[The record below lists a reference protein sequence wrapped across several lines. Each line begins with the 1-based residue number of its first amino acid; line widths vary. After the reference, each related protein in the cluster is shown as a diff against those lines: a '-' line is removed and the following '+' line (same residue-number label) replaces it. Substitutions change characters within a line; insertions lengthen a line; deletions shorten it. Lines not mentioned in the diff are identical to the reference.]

1 MSSYHAEAESI
12 RAAIKSTST
21 CTPETVTTLSDLL
34 LPKSSLQSENRS
46 IPISN
51 ARKTTASATNSKTKP
66 QKAPAKSRAKKVQ
79 IHDQE
84 NQHEDVHEISQKARS
99 ILATEVINATLKALT
114 EAIKAP
120 PPLPLRRQPSSR
132 DLIKTSSRRNL
143 RRSNSLPQSPQ
154 QTRTLNRVSSSPG
167 PASRVARSASS
178 ASLTSPGPR
187 SLAECARVAFACLR
201 SLQAAQIPSVNL
213 PPLQLENGMSV
224 LVGKLITLGLD
235 DLAVKEVRL
244 LRRRLELKDPTKKPL
259 PTKIN
264 GSQPAQD
271 LSQLLDFGTATF
283 TGPKLALVISTQ
295 LQILRLMAFT
305 KNTSIDVSIL
315 NPQYPSSP
323 TSFLMSSVTDEKSR
337 EKASKQLQT
346 LSDILLSLCPS
357 VATSEDAL
365 AVQPKL
371 SVDPFIAYQ
380 VQSLALQTR
389 LLSWSLLPRQANFA
403 KDLFEPFL
411 RCLSAYA
418 RRIRR
423 GAASKSTA
431 TVFESLHALW
441 EDKLVG
447 EQPSELSQVFF
458 DIYRLLSSLLQER
471 GSVEEALCLALQL
484 ENHAGNS
491 SLARQT
497 FVVAKQVTISL
508 KATKRTPKEE
518 ELLMRLLD
526 LLESPYTGGSSDI
539 DDLMTEVSGAR
550 RTAIALLARATP
562 TCSNEHKLTEGMRQM
577 CETLVFLCPRLC
589 LRYLGKA
596 PNSNAATKDVV
607 RYEQRR
613 LFIKK
618 FGLHSLD
625 STLFLVKTLLNEG
638 RLAWDL
644 MDSKLQD
651 CLALID
657 QVGSESEQPDT
668 PGTVS
673 TPSSYVRI
681 SNLYYTHFLNERRNS
696 SGVKDSQQLRILRR
710 SIDCIRTRSP
720 SEKKAALSTTKLE
733 RMAELYKSA
742 GRYDELLQV
751 FKTMR
756 DDLVDEGVLSDIA
769 AALASQPLRAAWEK
783 DDEASMFARA
793 VHTLLKIRIKYFDTE
808 TQNELL
814 FDASWST
821 IETATMAEH
830 LLSYLRAQTKK
841 TETIL
846 KLQSSMFKLLLDTYD
861 SEQYPIRRLRVIIEL
876 MGTDVSELGEELQ
889 DFPDRM
895 HDEMSIVKDSNMKVG
910 ETEDSGLKPYW
921 DYYKALAATTF
932 ELQQDQPDI
941 EVLES
946 NLTIWHKLQAPC
958 RSLEALERQF
968 EDIGG
973 LVGHLETI
981 ASFLQVKGHD
991 TLRITILDL
1000 ISQLNAQLRDSMGD
1014 DKIVSNLVALG
1025 SQWLHLGYS
1034 GRAGLA
1040 LDRAQTCSTNNGVSL
1055 TTILQFHLAYSEYL
1069 LEIGNAEKR

>member
-1 MSSYHAEAESI
+1 MSSYLADAESI

-21 CTPETVTTLSDLL
+21 CTAETVTTLSDLL
-34 LPKSSLQSENRS
+34 LPSSSLISENRS
-46 IPISN
+46 IPTTN
-51 ARKTTASATNSKTKP
+51 ARKTITSATNSKSKP
-66 QKAPAKSRAKKVQ
+66 QKAPAKSRGKKVQ

-99 ILATEVINATLKALT
+99 ILATEVINATLKSLT

-120 PPLPLRRQPSSR
+120 PPTPLRRQPSSR

-154 QTRTLNRVSSSPG
+154 QPRTLNRVSSSPG

-178 ASLTSPGPR
+178 AALTSPGPR
-187 SLAECARVAFACLR
+187 SLAECARIAFACLR

-264 GSQPAQD
+264 GLQPPQD
-271 LSQLLDFGTATF
+271 LPQLLDFGTATF

-295 LQILRLMAFT
+295 LQILRLMAST
-305 KNTSIDVSIL
+305 KNTNIDVSIL

-323 TSFLMSSVTDEKSR
+323 TSLLMSSVTDEKSR
-337 EKASKQLQT
+337 EKTSRQLQN

-365 AVQPKL
+365 AVQTKL

-380 VQSLALQTR
+380 LQSLALQTR
-389 LLSWSLLPRQANFA
+389 LLSWTLLPRQADFA
-403 KDLFEPFL
+403 NDLFEPFL

-423 GAASKSTA
+423 GTASKFTA
-431 TVFESLHALW
+431 TVFEGLYELW
-441 EDKLVG
+441 NDKLVG
-447 EQPSELSQVFF
+447 EQPPELSQVFF
-458 DIYRLLSSLLQER
+458 DIYRILSSLLQER
-471 GSVEEALCLALQL
+471 GSVEDALGLALQL
-484 ENHAGNS
+484 EKHAGNS
-491 SLARQT
+491 SQARQT
-497 FVVAKQVTISL
+497 FVVARQVTISL
-508 KATKRTPKEE
+508 KAIKRIPKEE

-526 LLESPYTGGSSDI
+526 LLESPYTGSASDI

-550 RTAIALLARATP
+550 RTAIALVARATP
-562 TCSNEHKLTEGMRQM
+562 TCNSEHKLTEGMRQM

-613 LFIKK
+613 MFIKK

-625 STLFLVKTLLNEG
+625 STLFLVKTLLNDG
-638 RLAWDL
+638 RMSWDL

-651 CLALID
+651 CLTLVD
-657 QVGSESEQPDT
+657 QIGPESEEPDS
-668 PGTVS
+668 PGTDS

-696 SGVKDSQQLRILRR
+696 SGVKVTQQLRILRR

-756 DDLVDEGVLSDIA
+756 DDLVDEGVLSEIA
-769 AALASQPLRAAWEK
+769 TALASQPLRAAWEK

-793 VHTLLKIRIKYFDTE
+793 VHTLLKIQTKYFDTA
-808 TQNELL
+808 TQNDSL
-814 FDASWST
+814 FDASWSS
-821 IETATMAEH
+821 IETAAMAEH
-830 LLSYLRAQTKK
+830 LLLHLCAQTKK
-841 TETIL
+841 SGAVL
-846 KLQSSMFKLLLDTYD
+846 KLQSSMFKCLLNTYNND
-861 SEQYPIRRLRVIIEL
+861 QYPVRRLRVIIEL
-876 MGTDVSELGEELQ
+876 MGVDVSELGEELE

-895 HDEMSIVKDSNMKVG
+895 QDEIYMVKDNKIKVE
-910 ETEDSGLKPYW
+910 ETEDRELKPYLE
-921 DYYKALAATTF
+921 YFKSLAATTF

-941 EVLES
+941 KVLES
-946 NLTIWHKLQAPC
+946 NVRIWHKMQESC
-958 RSLEALERQF
+958 RSLEALKRQF
-968 EDIGG
+968 EDIEGFI
-973 LVGHLETI
+973 GHLQTI
-981 ASFLQVKGHD
+981 ASYLQVKGHN
-991 TLRITILDL
+991 TIRITVLDL
-1000 ISQLNAQLRDSMGD
+1000 ISQLNAQLRDSLGD
-1014 DKIVSNLVALG
+1014 DGIVSSLVAMG

-1034 GRAGLA
+1034 GKAGLA
-1040 LDRAQTCSTNNGVSL
+1040 LDKAQTCSASNGVSL

-1069 LEIGNAEKR
+1069 LEIGNVDKR